1 MILSK
6 KIVSAGLLALPLLIS
21 ACSSYKSVEDAS
33 AAARLPETAETFA
46 LDGRFNHEQPVA
58 DWWAQLH
65 DVELNQLIGNA
76 LAHNHNIR
84 IAQASLEES
93 RALLRNSRYDWFPT
107 VEAEVNSTRQ
117 KLSSELVPAGG
128 QRINEAYQAG
138 FDASWELD
146 LFGRINNQVKLNR
159 AQLRAR
165 QADLHAAQVSV
176 AAEVASAYITLRGNQ
191 YLLAVAED
199 NARNQGETFQLTQ
212 RFADVGRAD
221 QLDISRA
228 QAQLELTRSSI
239 PGLQAQINI
248 ALNRLGV
255 LTNQPSAELKEQ
267 LAQPQSL
274 PSLPA
279 ALAVGNPVEL
289 LKRRP
294 DIQRAEQALSG
305 AVAEYNV
312 RVADLY
318 PRITLNGNIGYLS
331 SDWSRLGEE
340 PTETFSFAPS
350 IRWAAFNLGRVQA
363 QIDAADAR
371 TQARLAEF
379 EQSVLRALEE
389 TDNALQSFSREED
402 RRLRLREAAQAS
414 TRAARFARQRFEIGS
429 SDFLSVLDA
438 ERSQLDI
445 NAQLAQSET
454 QLLLNLIAVYKALGG
469 GWQVAEPRAQVSSAY

>member
-1 MILSK
+1 MILSNTFLR
-6 KIVSAGLLALPLLIS
+6 AGLLALPLLIS
-21 ACSSYKSVEDAS
+21 ACSSYKNVES
-33 AAARLPETAETFA
+33 AATAASLPETAEAFS
-46 LDGRFNHEQPVA
+46 LEGRFNAGQPVA
-58 DWWAQLH
+58 EWWAQLN
-65 DVELNQLIGNA
+65 DAALSQLVQDA
-76 LAHNHNIR
+76 LAYNHNIR
-84 IAQASLEES
+84 VAQASLDES

-107 VEAEVNSTRQ
+107 VEAEVNAARQ
-117 KLSSELVPAGG
+117 KLSEDVMPANGS
-128 QRINEAYQAG
+128 RFNETYQAG

-146 LFGRINNQVKLNR
+146 LFGRINNQVRLSR
-159 AQLRAR
+159 AQMRAR
-165 QADLHAAQVSV
+165 QADLRAAQVSV
-176 AAEVASAYITLRGNQ
+176 AAEVANAYITLRGTQ
-191 YLLAVAED
+191 YLLAVAEN
-199 NARNQGETFQLTQ
+199 NARNQADTFQLT
-212 RFADVGRAD
+212 RSFAEVGRAD
-221 QLDISRA
+221 QLDMARA

-239 PGLQAQINI
+239 PTLQAQINT
-248 ALNRLGV
+248 AVNRLTV
-255 LTNQPSAELKEQ
+255 LTNQPAAALKEQ

-279 ALAVGNPVEL
+279 ALAVGNPLDL

-294 DIQRAEQALSG
+294 DIQRAEQALIG
-305 AVAEYNV
+305 AAAEYNV

-318 PRITLNGNIGYLS
+318 PRITLTGNIGYLS

-340 PTETFSFAPS
+340 PSETFRFSPS

-389 TDNALQSFSREED
+389 TDNALQNFSREED
-402 RRLRLREAAQAS
+402 RRLRLQEAAQAS
-414 TRAARFARQRFEIGS
+414 TRAAQFARQRFEIGS

-445 NAQLAQSET
+445 SAQLAQSET

-469 GWQVAEPRAQVSSAY
+469 GWELADPPAQVSSIH

>member
-1 MILSK
+1 MNPLNK
-6 KIVSAGLLALPLLIS
+6 LFSAGLLALPLLIS
-21 ACSSYKSVEDAS
+21 ACSSYKNVEDAS
-33 AAARLPETAETFA
+33 TAAHLPETAEHFS
-46 LDGRFNHEQPVA
+46 LEGRFTAEQPVA
-58 DWWAQLH
+58 DWWEQINDAA
-65 DVELNQLIGNA
+65 LNQLVSNA
-76 LAHNHNIR
+76 LAHNHDIR

-93 RALLRNSRYDWFPT
+93 RALLRNSRYGRFPT
-107 VEAEVNSTRQ
+107 VEAEVKGTRQ
-117 KLSSELVPAGG
+117 KLSDEFIPAGSD
-128 QRINEAYQAG
+128 RINESYQAG

-146 LFGRINNQVKLNR
+146 LFGRVNNQVKLNR
-159 AQLRAR
+159 AQMRAR
-165 QADLHAAQVSV
+165 QADLRAAHVSV
-176 AAEVASAYITLRGNQ
+176 AAEVANAYITLRGNQ
-191 YLLAVAED
+191 HLLAVAEN
-199 NARNQGETFQLTQ
+199 NARNQDETFQLTQ
-212 RFADVGRAD
+212 GFAEVGRAD
-221 QLDISRA
+221 QLDIARA
-228 QAQLELTRSSI
+228 KAQLELTRSRI
-239 PGLQAQINI
+239 PGLQAEINI

-255 LTNQPSAELKEQ
+255 LTNQATAELKEQ

-274 PSLPA
+274 PSLPV
-279 ALAVGNPVEL
+279 ALGVGNPVNL

-318 PRITLNGNIGYLS
+318 PRITLNGGIGYLS
-331 SDWSRLGEE
+331 SDWSRLGEA

-379 EQSVLRALEE
+379 EQSVLRALADI
-389 TDNALQSFSREED
+389 DNALQNFNREEE
-402 RRLRLREAAQAS
+402 RRLRLQEAALAS
-414 TRAARFARQRFEIGS
+414 ARAAQFARQRFEIGS

-445 NAQLAQSET
+445 TAQLAQSET

-469 GWQVAEPRAQVSSAY
+469 GWQTIEPKVQVSLTF